1 MKLKTLAITIGAF
14 LLSLTLAAQTSAEI
28 EMAKKMARAQGY
40 SEAEINAMISK
51 HQGGSSS
58 ASSVQSQK
66 VDRAPVIQ
74 QNLPQQQGILPGTA
88 VVAPVS
94 QGEASE
100 ATSFDMEGFKR
111 ELDPTNEIYGHAIF
125 RTQNLNFIPSYN
137 IPTPANYKLSAGDE
151 VVIDIWGAVYQNI
164 TQEISPEGSITIPD
178 LGPVYLAG
186 QTIKDAEKNLK
197 VQLGRIF
204 SGISAEEPTTFLRLS
219 LGRIRSFSINVVGDV
234 RNPGTYTLPSLSTI
248 TSALYMAGGPS
259 DIGSVRNIKIYRNNR
274 LIETFDLYKFML
286 DGDFKSNVRL
296 EDNDLI
302 KVSAYTNLVKVAGE
316 VKRPMTYEMTSG
328 ETVSKLLE
336 YSGGFTGNANEQRIH
351 ITRKRGERAESFD
364 VISRDFPS
372 FKLMDGDSLTVMT
385 NIQDNRNRVYIQGS
399 VWHQGSYAI
408 SDTLNT
414 LQQLIAA
421 AGGVKDD
428 VYKERGYIQRFN
440 ERRDTIALHFSVEN
454 VLNGTEEVMLM
465 PDDSIRIF
473 AHRELEKR
481 TLIYTFGELNRPD
494 TFVFRP
500 GMTLGDVILL
510 SDGFTVG
517 AAKSNIDVARRN
529 VNDGDMESSDTIA
542 TVFNFNLLDNPQD
555 QDFELAPYDI
565 VFVRVAPNYK
575 KQQTVSVQGEVNFP
589 GNYVVE
595 KNVVRISD
603 VIKKA
608 GGVNRDA
615 YVRGATIE
623 RRLTDAEYNRAVA
636 ARKMALRQVGVDST
650 MIEVVDREERYNVG
664 IDLQAAL
671 DNPGSFA
678 DVVLQEGDI
687 VNVPKMNNTVK
698 ISGGVLYSNVV
709 TFDPSLSPKDYIN
722 MAGGYTKG
730 AIKRNTY
737 IVYMNGNV
745 SSKGSSTFK
754 VEPGC
759 EIVVPVKS
767 KEQMQRVSAAE
778 VMSIASSTA
787 SVAAMVVSMI
797 NALK

>member
-1 MKLKTLAITIGAF
+1 MKLRTLAITIGAL
-14 LLSLTLAAQTSAEI
+14 LLSFSISAQTAAEI

-40 SEAEINAMISK
+40 SESEINAMINKQKS
-51 HQGGSSS
+51 GASS
-58 ASSVQSQK
+58 ANTVVTATS
-66 VDRAPVIQ
+66 VDRTPAMQVTETVTP
-74 QNLPQQQGILPGTA
+74 
-88 VVAPVS
+88 
-94 QGEASE
+94 ASE
-100 ATSFDMEGFKR
+100 KPKETLVLSD
-111 ELDPTNEIYGHAIF
+111 IYGHAIF
-125 RTQNLNFIPSYN
+125 QSKNMNFLPSYN
-137 IPTPANYKLSAGDE
+137 IPTPANYKLAAGDE
-151 VVIDIWGAVYQNI
+151 VVIDIWGAVYQNM
-164 TQEISPEGSITIPD
+164 TQEISPEGSITVPD
-178 LGPVYLAG
+178 LGPIYLAG
-186 QTIKDAEKNLK
+186 QTIEQAEKNLK
-197 VQLGRIF
+197 VQLGRIY
-204 SGISAEEPTTFLRLS
+204 SGITAQEPTTFIRLS

-234 RNPGTYTLPSLSTI
+234 VSPGTYTLPSLSTI
-248 TSALYMAGGPS
+248 SSALYLAGGPS
-259 DIGSVRNIKIYRNNR
+259 KIGSVRNIKVYRNNK
-274 LIETFDLYKFML
+274 LVKTFDLYKFML
-286 DGDFKSNVRL
+286 DGDFSSNVRL

-302 KVSAYTNLVKVAGE
+302 KVSPYANLVKVAGH
-316 VKRPMTYEMTSG
+316 VKRPMTYEMVEG
-328 ETVSKLLE
+328 ETVSKILE
-336 YSGGFTGNANEQRIH
+336 YSGGFAGDANQQRIH
-351 ITRKRGERAESFD
+351 VTRKRGERAESFD
-364 VISRDFPS
+364 VVSKDFSS
-372 FKLMDGDSLTVMT
+372 FKLMDGDSLTVMP
-385 NIQDNRNRVYIQGS
+385 NIFDNKNRVYIEGS

-454 VLNGTEEVMLM
+454 VLNGSEEVMLM

-481 TLIYTFGELNRPD
+481 TLVYTFGEVNRPD

-510 SDGFTVG
+510 SGGFTVG

-529 VNDGDMESSDTIA
+529 VNDGDKVAGETIS
-542 TVFNFNLLDNPQD
+542 TVYNFNLLENPND
-555 QDFELAPYDI
+555 ADFELAPYDI
-565 VFVRVAPNYK
+565 IFVRVAPNYK
-575 KQQTVSVQGEVNFP
+575 KQQVVKVEGEVNFP
-589 GNYVVE
+589 GTYVVE

-603 VIKKA
+603 VIKKS

-615 YVRGATIE
+615 YVKGATIE

-636 ARKMALRQVGVDST
+636 ARKMALRQANVDST
-650 MIEVVDREERYNVG
+650 MIEEIDRDARYNVG

-671 DNPGSFA
+671 DNPGSYA

-687 VNVPKMNNTVK
+687 INVPKMNNTVK
-698 ISGGVLYSNVV
+698 ISGGVLYTNVV
-709 TFDPSLSPKDYIN
+709 TYDPSLKLKDYIA

-730 AIKRNTY
+730 SIKGNTY
-737 IVYMNGNV
+737 IVYMNGKV
-745 SSKGSSTFK
+745 STKGSSSFK

-778 VMSIASSTA
+778 IMSIASSTA